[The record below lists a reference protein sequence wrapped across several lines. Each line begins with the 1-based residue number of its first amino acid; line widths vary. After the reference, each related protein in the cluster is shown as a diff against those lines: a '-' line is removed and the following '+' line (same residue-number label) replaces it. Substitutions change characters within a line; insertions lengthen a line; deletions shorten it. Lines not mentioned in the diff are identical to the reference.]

1 MRQLTTRGWRKLK
14 SVLQP
19 LPPRAQNAYAT
30 HLPVL
35 IGVGAIR
42 PLRRVLEFGCG
53 HYSTK
58 AFLQRAAFPDLEEL
72 QSVENDPA
80 WGETMRAATRDDARS
95 TVTVVSGAMSAAV
108 RRFDLETFDLIL
120 VDDSTNAQDRAATI
134 RALSSLHPL
143 NPWLVIHDY
152 EVEEYRFASSGFKQR
167 FAFKA
172 YNPHTGLISN
182 SGFTSAVKILDQR
195 IKDHSSA
202 LRPDDAESWLRI
214 LRGFATTGLRESFDD

>member
-1 MRQLTTRGWRKLK
+1 MQQLTARSWRKLK
-14 SVLQP
+14 SVVQP
-19 LPPRAQNAYAT
+19 LAPRAENAYAT

-35 IGVGAIR
+35 IGLAAIR
-42 PLRRVLEFGCG
+42 PIRRVLEFGCG

-58 AFLQRAAFPDLEEL
+58 TFLQRAAFPDLKEL
-72 QSVENDPA
+72 KSIENDPNWA
-80 WGETMRAATRDDARS
+80 ETMRETTRDDARC

-108 RRFDLETFDLIL
+108 RKFDLEAFDLIL

-134 RALSSLHPL
+134 RTLSSLHPS

-152 EVEEYRFASSGFKQR
+152 EVEEYRSASAGFKQR

-182 SGFTSAVKILDQR
+182 SVLPRAVRILDQR
-195 IKDHSSA
+195 IKENSS
-202 LRPDDAESWLRI
+202 LPPDDTESWLRI
-214 LRGFATTGLRESFDD
+214 LRGFAHGSP